1 MTQMLDK
8 WVDEL
13 LGKMNLEQKVGQLLV
28 FGFCGPNITPDVI
41 ELITKYHVGG
51 LRISQKFR
59 TMSLAN
65 DIKPGIEPDPNIL
78 RSMRM
83 PSGKCRDYA
92 NAGNSVAC
100 TAVEYAHVLN
110 TLRDIALERLLGIG
124 IHFTVD
130 QEGSAC
136 DDLLSNQRL
145 FPHPMGYVAAG
156 DVELAYRSAL
166 CIARQAHAVGANMIH
181 SPVVDVNTNPR
192 NPEIGT
198 RAYSNDHKVVT
209 EYALASMRGLH
220 EGGLVATGKHFP
232 GRGES
237 DTDAHW
243 GLPSVNLDLR
253 SLKDVHLAP
262 YRALIKAGLP
272 AIMIA
277 HCSYPAINGN
287 RPACISKEIVTD
299 LLRKEMGFNGVITTD
314 NLTMGG
320 ILQQHE
326 MAEAAVLS
334 LAAGCDLI
342 LCRDESPIR
351 YEIIG
356 KIIKAV
362 ESGYIKET
370 QVDASVRRVLTM
382 RWNMGLTSNG
392 GKVDADKAGDLFND
406 PVVKSIAQEAA
417 DKSVLL
423 MRDKAKLLPLQ
434 KNTKVLLIE
443 QIFPTHA
450 FANNMYSHPGLFWE
464 QMCLHSDNVA
474 SVEIPYVPTD
484 SDLKRVLKRLP
495 EAQVVVATNYYYH
508 KAASSI
514 SNFVREVK
522 QVIPNVIIVTN
533 TPYEFGAP
541 ADFQTVIA
549 CFNPGAKEHL
559 RAVADVIFGK
569 LIPTAKMP
577 IKLSHQDV
585 KTVTKT

>member
-1 MTQMLDK
+1 MSQSREK
-8 WVDEL
+8 WVNEL
-13 LGKMNLEQKVGQLLV
+13 LGRMNLEQKVGQLLV
-28 FGFCGPNITPDVI
+28 FGFCGPVITPDVI
-41 ELITKYHVGG
+41 ELIAKYHVGG

-59 TMSLAN
+59 TMSLTN
-65 DIKPGIEPDPNIL
+65 DIKPGTEPDPNML

-83 PSGKCRDYA
+83 PTGKCRDYA
-92 NAGNSVAC
+92 NTGNSVAC

-110 TLRDIALERLLGIG
+110 TLRDIAIERPLGIG
-124 IHFTVD
+124 IHFTID

-166 CIARQAHAVGANMIH
+166 CIAKQAHAIGANMIH
-181 SPVVDVNTNPR
+181 SPVLDVNTNPR

-198 RAYSNDHKVVT
+198 RAYSSDHKVVT

-287 RPACISKEIVTD
+287 RPACVSSEIVTD

-334 LAAGCDLI
+334 LASGCDLI

-362 ESGYIKET
+362 ESGYIKES
-370 QVDASVRRVLTM
+370 QVDTSVQRVLAM
-382 RWNMGLTSNG
+382 RWDMGLATNG
-392 GKVDADKAGDLFND
+392 GKVNADRAGNLFND
-406 PVVKSIAQEAA
+406 PVVKITAQEAA

-423 MRDKAKLLPLQ
+423 MRDKTKLLPVQ

-450 FANNMYSHPGLFWE
+450 FANNMYSHPGLLWE
-464 QMCLHSDNVA
+464 QMCRHSDNVA
-474 SVEIPYVPTD
+474 AVEIPYVPTD
-484 SDLKRVLKRLP
+484 EDLKRVLKRLP

-559 RAVADVIFGK
+559 QAVADVIFGK
-569 LIPTAKMP
+569 LIATAKMP

-585 KTVTKT
+585 RTVAKP